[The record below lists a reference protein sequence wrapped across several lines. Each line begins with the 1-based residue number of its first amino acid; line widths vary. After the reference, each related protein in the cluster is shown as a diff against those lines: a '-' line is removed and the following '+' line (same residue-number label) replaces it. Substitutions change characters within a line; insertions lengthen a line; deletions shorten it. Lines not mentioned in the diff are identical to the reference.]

1 MKYIETLYDKQKKFF
16 TSDATKQ
23 VSYRKAYLTKLLH
36 NIDLY
41 EAEIVKALK
50 VDLNKSEQESY
61 ISEILLVRNEI
72 KIMLKNIHR
81 WSKTQNVRR
90 NKMIVLSKSQIL
102 QEPYGVVL
110 ICAPWNYPFQLT
122 LTPLI
127 DAIAAGNTVIVYVSP
142 YVPNTNIVLKKII
155 NLTFPTNYVEVVD
168 IKQSSYSDIMIP
180 NYDYVFFTGSTR
192 VGKIIATQLAE
203 RIIPITLELGGKS
216 PCIVDETANL
226 DIAAKRI
233 IRGKL
238 MNSGQTCIAPDY
250 FLVHASIK
258 DQLIEKLIHY
268 IEVFYGKNIVQN
280 QSIPKIINKL
290 HFERLVRA
298 IHGHHI
304 IFGGHYDAKTLIF
317 EPTIIDIKRLDSQI
331 MSEEIFGPLLPI
343 ITFNHINEILAKYKP
358 QFKPLALYI
367 FSNNKSNIHTYL
379 SQIQSGGCCIN
390 DTIMHVTNP
399 NLPFGGIGNSGIGS
413 YHGLYGFKTF
423 SHYRA
428 LIKTSQLIDP
438 KMFYPPWTK
447 NKFKIIK
454 KII

>member
-1 MKYIETLYDKQKKFF
+1 
-16 TSDATKQ
+16 
-23 VSYRKAYLTKLLH
+23 
-36 NIDLY
+36 
-41 EAEIVKALK
+41 
-50 VDLNKSEQESY
+50 
-61 ISEILLVRNEI
+61 
-72 KIMLKNIHR
+72 
-81 WSKTQNVRR
+81 
-90 NKMIVLSKSQIL
+90 
-102 QEPYGVVL
+102 
-110 ICAPWNYPFQLT
+110 
-122 LTPLI
+122 
-127 DAIAAGNTVIVYVSP
+127 
-142 YVPNTNIVLKKII
+142 VPNTNIVLKKII

-438 KMFYPPWTK
+438 KMFYPP
-447 NKFKIIK
+447 
-454 KII
+454 